1 MADIFI
7 SYTRHYEPRVPRQL
21 AEALTARGWEVR
33 WDLHIMPRPKA
44 ASDSADTRH

>member
-7 SYTRHYEPRVPRQL
+7 SYARHDEPRARQL
-21 AEALTARGWEVR
+21 AEALTARGWEVW